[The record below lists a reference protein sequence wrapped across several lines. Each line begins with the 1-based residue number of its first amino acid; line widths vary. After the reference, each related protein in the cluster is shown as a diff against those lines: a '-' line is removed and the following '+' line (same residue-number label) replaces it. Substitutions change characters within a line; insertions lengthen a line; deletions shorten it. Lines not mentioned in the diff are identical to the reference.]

1 MRLYNYPAAIQHS
14 YGQLP
19 IYWWFTIYIHLPI
32 KNVDLQLAMF
42 NFTRRS
48 NLSNHH
54 KAESILFAQTPPAIS
69 FGGLGGIEYAHRHT
83 SMGFFLL
90 RVRAE
95 AYRKRRRSPVAWGEL
110 RARWKAMVWR
120 QKVASSYGCSS
131 PKTPQ
136 NISTHITQYVIH
148 IYNIISYYIHIMN
161 SSWVL
166 SHAQWSPIKWLVISH
181 LTVDHPTWLVRDHY
195 PAMMVTFCRVVKLM
209 LFTPSRA
216 NVGIIEF
223 MRPSRIVTKPSF
235 SLVPWYGMIWFGHPA
250 PKSQGETSL
259 KSLRCNLDDSYIN
272 LMPAG
277 VNANC
282 LWSLT
287 IFWPRFIGIST
298 WLRGLALFPGT
309 QNTIEHVDLNEP
321 DHFCRK

>member
-1 MRLYNYPAAIQHS
+1 
-14 YGQLP
+14 
-19 IYWWFTIYIHLPI
+19 
-32 KNVDLQLAMF
+32 MF

-48 NLSNHH
+48 NLSNHQGWIH
-54 KAESILFAQTPPAIS
+54 SVRPDTTCNLFRR
-69 FGGLGGIEYAHRHT
+69 FGRHRICT
-83 SMGFFLL
+83 SSHVHGFFLL

-136 NISTHITQYVIH
+136 NISTYITQYVIH
-148 IYNIISYYIHIMN
+148 ILSYSIILYPHN
-161 SSWVL
+161 EQQLSSFTCTVKPDKVACDLAFDSRSSDVASKRPLSCHDGNFLSCSETNVVHSQPRQRRYHWVHEGVRPARKATAA
-166 SHAQWSPIKWLVISH
+166 SWQSRVSPS
-181 LTVDHPTWLVRDHY
+181 
-195 PAMMVTFCRVVKLM
+195 VV
-209 LFTPSRA
+209 
-216 NVGIIEF
+216 
-223 MRPSRIVTKPSF
+223 
-235 SLVPWYGMIWFGHPA
+235 VPWYGMIWFGHPA

-259 KSLRCNLDDSYIN
+259 KSLRCNLDDSDIN

-298 WLRGLALFPGT
+298 WLRGLALLFPGT